1 MVGKIMKGFMG
12 LRPEIYIF
20 YMTIEKIK
28 KQTTQESV
36 SSKENLSLKII
47 KTI

>member
-28 KQTTQESV
+28 KQTTQKSV

-47 KTI
+47 